1 MRANEL
7 RQQITIQVRSNKEDS
22 LGQELLSWTTFAN
35 IWAKIEQLS
44 GRELMTA
51 NAERAENIAKI
62 TIRYRS
68 DIFEK
73 MRVLHGNLIYDITSV
88 SDIEGRKIELEL
100 MVKTG
105 LSDG

>member
-51 NAERAENIAKI
+51 NAERAENIAKL
-62 TIRYRS
+62 RL
-68 DIFEK
+68 DIDQISLK
-73 MRVLHGNLIYDITSV
+73 KCV
-88 SDIEGRKIELEL
+88 SFME
-100 MVKTG
+100 T
-105 LSDG
+105 